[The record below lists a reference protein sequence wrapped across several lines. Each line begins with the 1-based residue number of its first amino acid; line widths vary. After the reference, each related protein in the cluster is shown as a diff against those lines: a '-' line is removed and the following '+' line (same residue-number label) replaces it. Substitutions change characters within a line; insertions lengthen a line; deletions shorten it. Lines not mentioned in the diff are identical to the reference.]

1 MCELLSAVPSGL
13 TELQN
18 LLLDSASMTPSSRR
32 GVLGPLVQHFFFGMM
47 LAGGETGIP

>member
-1 MCELLSAVPSGL
+1 MYEPLSAVPSGL

-32 GVLGPLVQHFFFGMM
+32 GSLGLLVQHFFFGMM
-47 LAGGETGIP
+47 RAGSETGIP